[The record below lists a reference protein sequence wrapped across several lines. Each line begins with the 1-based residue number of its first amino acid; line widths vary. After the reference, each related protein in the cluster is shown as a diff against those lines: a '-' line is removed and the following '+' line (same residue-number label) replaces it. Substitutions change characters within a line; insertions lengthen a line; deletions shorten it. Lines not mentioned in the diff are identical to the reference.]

1 MQTRGTVVSPR
12 PLGMGEGNTHG
23 AGAGVVQPLAP
34 SLDIEDSLDC
44 IPLGHRRGLSLV
56 QGANIDEAP
65 VTGQDG
71 GGHRE

>member
-1 MQTRGTVVSPR
+1 
-12 PLGMGEGNTHG
+12 MGEGNTHG